1 MAEVEKLI
9 KARDYCMKLAN
20 GIDPI
25 SDKSIPNDTVLN
37 QLPLARL
44 FFFLTNH
51 LSDEIHSNS
60 ITSHKSKQKM
70 PFLISRKSVSE
81 IEITLS
87 AIPISEFCKRV
98 FAKATPSSKAFN
110 YKWVTDWLLKTEL
123 MKLSETDGK
132 RYPTESGTAIGI
144 FQEQR
149 MVQGKAYMATLYSK
163 DAQQFLIDNMDSI
176 LAAQGYSILP

>member
-1 MAEVEKLI
+1 MAELEKLI

-51 LSDEIHSNS
+51 LSDEIQNISLPSHS
-60 ITSHKSKQKM
+60 SKHKM
-70 PFLISRKSVSE
+70 PFLITRKSVSE
-81 IEITLS
+81 IEISLS
-87 AIPISEFCKRV
+87 PIPISEFCKRV
-98 FAKATPSSKAFN
+98 FAKAAPSSKAFN
-110 YKWVTDWLLKTEL
+110 YKWVTDWLVKTEL
-123 MKLSETDGK
+123 MKLSEFDGK
-132 RYPTESGTAIGI
+132 KYPTESGTAVGI

-149 MVQGKAYMATLYSK
+149 MVQGKEYMATLYNK
-163 DAQQFLIDNMDSI
+163 DTQQFLVDNMDAI

>member
-25 SDKSIPNDTVLN
+25 SDKSIPSDTVLN

-51 LSDEIHSNS
+51 LSDEIQNNS
-60 ITSHKSKQKM
+60 VTPHKSKQKM
-70 PFLISRKSVSE
+70 PFLISRKSVGE
-81 IEITLS
+81 IEIS
-87 AIPISEFCKRV
+87 PSPIPISEFCKRV
-98 FAKATPSSKAFN
+98 FAKAAPSSKTFN

-123 MKLSETDGK
+123 MKLSEIDGK
-132 RYPTESGTAIGI
+132 RYPTESGSAIGI

-149 MVQGKAYMATLYSK
+149 MVQGKEYMATLYSK
-163 DAQQFLIDNMDSI
+163 DAQQFLIDNIDSI